1 MSRIIILLL
10 FHLLTLTGIGQG
22 FLSFKDGNL
31 KGKIKS
37 IESYQYYIINKNGEI
52 QKGKRDYGS
61 KKFFNEEGLIQKEIN
76 YPKTSV
82 NSPSETFYYYD
93 TLGRLEK
100 RTTPNEYGQ
109 WAIYYTYDNGQ
120 IITKTG
126 TSVIRTIP
134 NALGY
139 DSIVTATSESAKG
152 INVTR
157 SEYDSHGYPT
167 KETDIAYELD
177 GVTQKQINWIQSYT
191 NKYDKNDNL
200 IETDIFK
207 EVYHSESWYIT
218 IYYDGINFGTREA
231 KKYEKSGSLNCTI
244 TYNKYDKN
252 MNWTKMIKYYN
263 GVAHCI
269 VERIITYY

>member
-22 FLSFKDGNL
+22 FLSLKDGNL

-37 IESYQYYIINKNGEI
+37 VETYQYWTIKNNGELL
-52 QKGKRDYGS
+52 KGKRVSHS
-61 KKFFNEEGLIQKEIN
+61 KVILNEKRLIQKKIEYLGTALN
-76 YPKTSV
+76 TPY
-82 NSPSETFYYYD
+82 ETFYYYD
-93 TLGRLEK
+93 SLGRLQKTSNAKGE
-100 RTTPNEYGQ
+100 
-109 WAIYYTYDNGQ
+109 WANYYTYDNAQ
-120 IITKTG
+120 IITRTG

-152 INVTR
+152 INVTTT
-157 SEYDSHGYPT
+157 EYDSHGYPT
-167 KETDIAYELD
+167 KETDITYELD
-177 GVTQKQINWIQSYT
+177 GVTQKQINWTQSYT

-263 GVAHCI
+263 GVANHI